1 MEGTVIEGN
10 NPYKILLFL
19 VYSMATSSSKS
30 ILSSKD
36 SIGNQDSRA
45 TCKFRK
51 WTTENTLGEDIEG
64 KSPKNCQSFSLF

>member
-1 MEGTVIEGN
+1 
-10 NPYKILLFL
+10 
-19 VYSMATSSSKS
+19 MATSSSKS

-64 KSPKNCQSFSLF
+64 KSPKNCQSFSLFKGVNLDTAYHGMIL